1 MRLLFFHCVTISPIN
16 FLDLSCLSKILE
28 LENTVMYIILSTF
41 LINLLEHLSSTT
53 ILIYLTG
60 SMKSTGKDSM
70 EVDVDQPGDRVAE
83 DDDNAQTKFARWRD
97 LFNFTSKAHTLVL
110 ILALILSIASG
121 IVIPALAVFIG
132 KIFDYFTDFGG
143 EEISGPDLKKKV
155 STYARALLALGCAS
169 GLLNAFYFSFWML
182 FGELQAKSARERL
195 FEGMLD
201 KDMEWY
207 DKGIAGIDTRLQA

>member
-1 MRLLFFHCVTISPIN
+1 MS
-16 FLDLSCLSKILE
+16 
-28 LENTVMYIILSTF
+28 
-41 LINLLEHLSSTT
+41 
-53 ILIYLTG
+53 
-60 SMKSTGKDSM
+60 STGKDST
-70 EVDVDQPGDRVAE
+70 EVGVNQPGDRVAE
-83 DDDNAQTKFARWRD
+83 DDDNAHAKFARWRD

-110 ILALILSIASG
+110 ILALVLSISSG

-155 STYARALLALGCAS
+155 STSARALLALGCAS
-169 GLLNAFYFSFWML
+169 GLLNAFYFSSWML

-195 FEGMLD
+195 FDGMLN

-207 DKGIAGIDTRLQA
+207 DKRKAGIDARLQA